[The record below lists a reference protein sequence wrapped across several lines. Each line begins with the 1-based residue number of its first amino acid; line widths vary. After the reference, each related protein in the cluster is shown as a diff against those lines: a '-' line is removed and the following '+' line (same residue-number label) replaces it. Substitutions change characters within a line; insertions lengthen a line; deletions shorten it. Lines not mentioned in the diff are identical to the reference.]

1 MNNNLPARD
10 YKLYGLI
17 VGLSVTIMVVCD
29 TLIFK
34 TIDIH
39 GLKITGSGIVFS
51 LNFLLSTITTEV
63 YGYRLGGRTVWV
75 FVSCQTLF
83 VLLINAF
90 ALLQPEGNELAKSY
104 YFLFHDFWRVMIAV
118 WAAVP
123 AAYFCNGFIVSR
135 LKIYFNGRLFIARYV
150 LSAVI
155 SQGVMLLISYPIN
168 LYGKYSNLDIINII
182 LTTWTYKVFM
192 SVILLPLGLFL
203 ALMIKRIEKTDY
215 YDWGIPYN
223 PFLVFREHDLSLD
236 RNRYDRKQTEQEYRD
251 GADNRSSPVGGSA
264 S

>member
-1 MNNNLPARD
+1 MEAGLQARD

-17 VGLSVTIMVVCD
+17 VGLSVAIMIVCD
-29 TLIFK
+29 ALIYK
-34 TIDIH
+34 TVDIH

-51 LNFLLSTITTEV
+51 LNFLLSTIATEV

-75 FVSCQTLF
+75 FVSCQTVF
-83 VLLINAF
+83 VILINVF
-90 ALLQPEGNELAKSY
+90 SIIQPEGNELAKAY
-104 YFLFHDFWRVMIAV
+104 YFLFHDYWRVMLAV

-123 AAYFCNGFIVSR
+123 AAYFCNGFIVSW

-168 LYGKYSNLDIINII
+168 LYGKYSNADIVNII
-182 LTTWTYKVFM
+182 LTTWSYKVVM

-203 ALMIKRIEKTDY
+203 AFLIKRIEKTDY
-215 YDWGIPYN
+215 YDWGVPYN
-223 PFLVFREHDLSLD
+223 PFLVFGENDTAIN
-236 RNRYDRKQTEQEYRD
+236 RNRYDRSKSEQEYYRRT
-251 GADNRSSPVGGSA
+251 DNGSA
-264 S
+264 PASGS